1 MDRTLSNDADTERAP
16 REWKCWRPPD
26 RILDAD
32 RTTMAILLTGVGT
45 GCSASR
51 SPNRLRAR
59 LHRMRASVR
68 RWQRAGYAS
77 PWHRFTAAGNLLRR
91 PSTATA
97 TAGPSCT
104 KPASYVEY
112 CRSGALRVPDA
123 DPRCVRVVHRWVQ

>member
-51 SPNRLRAR
+51 SPTAYAHVSIACVHPFADGNERVTRAP
-59 LHRMRASVR
+59 
-68 RWQRAGYAS
+68 GIGS
-77 PWHRFTAAGNLLRR
+77 PLPATCFGAPRRR
-91 PSTATA
+91 PQRQGPVARSRPATSNTAV
-97 TAGPSCT
+97 
-104 KPASYVEY
+104 PALFE
-112 CRSGALRVPDA
+112 CPT
-123 DPRCVRVVHRWVQ
+123 PIHRL